1 MRSKLVLGWV
11 IVLCLWLGW
20 DFDSCAAADA
30 VNVTNTVYPVVEVS
44 SVLDDI
50 KVSVNGTP
58 VAFPDQAPYLSN
70 SRTMVPLRFIS
81 EALGAK
87 VSWDESS
94 RQVVVEG
101 NQVIA
106 LSLDSN
112 QATVDGMAFLLDA
125 PPEVAGQRVLV
136 PLRFVSEALGAEV
149 KYLPPANLSANPP
162 DWKIDVSIGEQKV
175 RIYDGDTLVKD
186 WTASTGVNNSTP
198 TGTFLLQN
206 RGDWFFSSKYQQGA
220 RYWVSFKDWGT
231 YLFHSVPM
239 DRQGTV
245 IDEEAAKLGT
255 PASHGC
261 VRLAIEDAQ
270 WLYRNIPTGTPV
282 SIRA

>member
-1 MRSKLVLGWV
+1 MRSRLVWGWV
-11 IVLCLWLGW
+11 MVVGLWLGGGIN
-20 DFDSCAAADA
+20 SCIAADAAAAADT
-30 VNVTNTVYPVVEVS
+30 VNPVIEVS
-44 SVLDDI
+44 SVWDEV
-50 KVSVNGTP
+50 KVSVNGTSID
-58 VAFPDQAPYLSN
+58 FPDQAPYLSN
-70 SRTMVPLRFIS
+70 NRTMVPRRFIS
-81 EALGAK
+81 EALGAE
-87 VSWDESS
+87 VDWDEAS
-94 RQVVVEG
+94 RQVVVKG
-101 NQVIA
+101 NQVVE

-112 QATVDGMAFLLDA
+112 QATIDGMAFLLDA
-125 PPEVAGQRVLV
+125 PPEVAGQRTMV

-162 DWKIDVSIGEQKV
+162 DWKIDVSVGEQKV
-175 RIYDGDTLVKD
+175 RVYDGDTLVKD
-186 WTASTGVNNSTP
+186 WTASTGANNSTP

-206 RGDWFFSSKYQQGA
+206 RGEWFFSSKYQQGA
-220 RYWVSFKDWGT
+220 QYWVSFKDWGT

-245 IDEEAAKLGT
+245 IDVEAAKLGT

>member
-1 MRSKLVLGWV
+1 MRSRLVWGWV
-11 IVLCLWLGW
+11 MVGWLWLGGGI
-20 DFDSCAAADA
+20 DSCTAADA
-30 VNVTNTVYPVVEVS
+30 GAAAATVNPVIEVS
-44 SVLDDI
+44 SVWDEI

-58 VAFPDQAPYLSN
+58 IDFPDQAPYLSN
-70 SRTMVPLRFIS
+70 NRTMVPLRFIS
-81 EALGAK
+81 EALGAE
-87 VSWDESS
+87 VNWDEAR
-94 RQVVVEG
+94 RQVVVQG
-101 NQVIA
+101 DKIVA

-112 QATVDGMAFLLDA
+112 QATIDGMTFLLDA
-125 PPEVAGQRVLV
+125 PPEVAGQRVMV
-136 PLRFVSEALGAEV
+136 PLRFVSEALGAQV
-149 KYLPPANLSANPP
+149 QYLPPANLSAHPP
-162 DWKIDVSIGEQKV
+162 DWKIDVSVGEQKV
-175 RIYDGDTLVKD
+175 RVYDGDILVKD

-206 RGDWFFSSKYQQGA
+206 RGDWFFSSKYGQGA
-220 RYWVSFKDWGT
+220 QYWVSFKDWGT

-245 IDEEAAKLGT
+245 IEEEAAKLGT

>member
-1 MRSKLVLGWV
+1 MKSRLVWGWV
-11 IVLCLWLGW
+11 MVVWLWLGGG
-20 DFDSCAAADA
+20 FNSCTAADA
-30 VNVTNTVYPVVEVS
+30 VAAADTVNPVIEVS
-44 SVLDDI
+44 SVWDEI

-58 VAFPDQAPYLSN
+58 IDFPDQSPYLSN
-70 SRTMVPLRFIS
+70 NRTMVPLRFIS
-81 EALGAK
+81 EALGAE
-87 VSWDESS
+87 VNWDETS
-94 RQVVVEG
+94 RQVVVKGDQMIE
-101 NQVIA
+101 

-112 QATVDGMAFLLDA
+112 QATIDGMAFLLDA
-125 PPEVAGQRVLV
+125 PPEVAGQRAMV

-162 DWKIDVSIGEQKV
+162 DWKIDVSVGEQKV
-175 RIYDGDTLVKD
+175 RVYDGDTLVKD
-186 WTASTGVNNSTP
+186 WTASTGANNSTP

-206 RGDWFFSSKYQQGA
+206 RGEWFFSSKYQQGA
-220 RYWVSFKDWGT
+220 QYWVSFKDWGT

-261 VRLAIEDAQ
+261 VRLATEDAQ